1 VPVPRTEVPSD
12 FGFTEDHAL
21 LRQEARRFLN
31 ERLPMAEL
39 RKLADAGVGFDRGLW
54 KELAQLGWAGLV
66 LPESVGGA
74 GLGWLH
80 LEILLEEM
88 GRRLVPGPFL
98 GSLLAGIAIER
109 AGSEAQRGRLLPGV
123 AAGDVVATVALTEPN
138 GAFEAAHVAATAEP
152 VDGGWALRGL
162 KTHVVCGADA
172 GLVVAPFRE
181 PSGGIA
187 LFAVELP
194 AAGVA
199 TSSAVSVDPTRPTA
213 RVAFEGVRVG
223 REARLEG
230 DGDAAWRAMLV
241 RGFAALAAESVGGA
255 ESVLLTTRDYAVARK
270 QFDRQIGFFQAV
282 KFPIVDM
289 MCGIELAR
297 SLAVGAAAALD
308 RAAGRGAPG
317 PLDHQGAGAETL
329 ARMAKAQAS
338 DVFATAVRKGVQLH
352 GGYGFTWDCDVHFY
366 FRRALWN
373 RAMLGDAIHHRRALA
388 ELLFAD

>member
-1 VPVPRTEVPSD
+1 MAIPRTEVPSD
-12 FGFTEDHAL
+12 FGFTDDHAL

-31 ERLPMAEL
+31 ERLPMNEL
-39 RKLADAGVGFDRGLW
+39 RKLADAGVGFDRALW
-54 KELAQLGWAGLV
+54 KELAELGWAGLV
-66 LPESVGGA
+66 LPESAGGA

-80 LEILLEEM
+80 LEILMEEM

-98 GSLLAGIAIER
+98 GSLLAGIAIEQG
-109 AGSEAQRGRLLPGV
+109 ASDAQRARLLPGI
-123 AAGDVVATVALTEPN
+123 ASGDVVATLALTESN
-138 GAFEAAHVAATAEP
+138 GAFETDGFVATAEP
-152 VDGGWALRGL
+152 IENGFVLRGR

-181 PSGGIA
+181 PSGAIA

-194 AAGVA
+194 SAGV
-199 TSSAVSVDPTRPTA
+199 TVESEVSVDPTRPTA
-213 RVAFEGVRVG
+213 RVSFDGARVS
-223 REARLEG
+223 RDARLEG
-230 DGDAAWRAMLV
+230 DGAAAWRAMLV
-241 RGFAALAAESVGGA
+241 RGTAALAAESVGGA
-255 ESVLLTTRDYAVARK
+255 ESVLLTTRDYAIARK

-308 RAAGRGAPG
+308 AGS
-317 PLDHQGAGAETL
+317 AGAETL

-373 RAMLGDAIHHRRALA
+373 RAMLGDAIHHRRALG
-388 ELLFAD
+388 ELLFER

>member
-1 VPVPRTEVPSD
+1 MAIPKTEVPSD

-31 ERLPMAEL
+31 ERLPMTEL
-39 RKLADAGVGFDRGLW
+39 RKLADAGIGFDRGLW

-66 LPESVGGA
+66 LPEAVGGA

-80 LEILLEEM
+80 LSILMEEM

-98 GSLLAGIAIER
+98 GSLLAGVAIGE
-109 AGSEAQRGRLLPGV
+109 AGSETQGARLLP
-123 AAGDVVATVALTEPN
+123 AIASGDVVATTALTEPN
-138 GAFEAAHVAATAEP
+138 GAFEAAAIVATAEP
-152 VDGGWALRGL
+152 LEGGFALRGQ

-181 PSGGIA
+181 PSGTVA
-187 LFAVELP
+187 LFAVPLP
-194 AAGVA
+194 STGV
-199 TSSAVSVDPTRPTA
+199 TVESEVSVDPTRPTA
-213 RVAFEGVRVG
+213 RVSFDGVRVG
-223 REARLEG
+223 PEARLEG
-230 DGDAAWRAMLV
+230 DGAAAWHAMAV
-241 RGFAALAAESVGGA
+241 RGMAALAAESVGGA
-255 ESVLLTTRDYAVARK
+255 ETVLLTTRDYAIARK
-270 QFDRQIGFFQAV
+270 QFDRQIGFFQGV

-289 MCGIELAR
+289 MCGVELAR

-308 RAAGRGAPG
+308 AGS
-317 PLDHQGAGAETL
+317 AGAETL
-329 ARMAKAQAS
+329 ARMAKAQSS

-373 RAMLGDAIHHRRALA
+373 RAMLGDAIHQRRVLGD
-388 ELLFAD
+388 LLFAD

>member
-1 VPVPRTEVPSD
+1 VSVPRTEVPTD

-21 LRQEARRFLN
+21 LRQEARRFLV

-39 RKLADAGVGFDRGLW
+39 RKLADAGVGFDRALW

-80 LEILLEEM
+80 LELLLEEM

-98 GSLLAGIAIER
+98 GSLLAGVAIEQC
-109 AGSEAQRGRLLPGV
+109 GSDAQRARLLPGI
-123 AAGDVVATVALTEPN
+123 AAGDTVASIALTEPN
-138 GAFEAAHVAATAEP
+138 GSFEAAYVAATAEP
-152 VDGGWALRGL
+152 VDGGFALRGQ
-162 KTHVVCGADA
+162 KTHVVCGVDA
-172 GLVVAPFRE
+172 GLIVAPFRE
-181 PSGGIA
+181 PSGAIA

-194 AAGVA
+194 AAGVSA
-199 TSSAVSVDPTRPTA
+199 SSEVSVDPTRPTA
-213 RVAFEGVRVG
+213 RVSFDGVRVG
-223 REARLEG
+223 RDARLDG
-230 DGDAAWRAMLV
+230 DGAAAWKAMLV

-308 RAAGRGAPG
+308 HSA
-317 PLDHQGAGAETL
+317 AGAETL

-373 RAMLGDAIHHRRALA
+373 RAMLGDAIHQRRVLA
-388 ELLFAD
+388 EMLFAD

>member
-1 VPVPRTEVPSD
+1 MSVPRTEVPAD
-12 FGFTEDHAL
+12 FGFTDDHAL
-21 LRQEARRFLN
+21 LRQEARRFLG

-39 RKLADAGVGFDRGLW
+39 RKLADAGVGFDRALW
-54 KELAQLGWAGLV
+54 KDLAQLGWAGLV
-66 LPESVGGA
+66 LPEAVGGA

-80 LEILLEEM
+80 LELLLEEM

-109 AGSEAQRGRLLPGV
+109 AGSDAQRARLLPGI
-123 AAGDVVATVALTEPN
+123 AAGDVVATAATHEPN
-138 GAFEAAHVAATAEP
+138 GSFEAADVGATAEP
-152 VDGGWALRGL
+152 VDGGWVLRGL
-162 KTHVVCGADA
+162 KTHVLCGADA

-181 PSGGIA
+181 PSGAVA

-199 TSSAVSVDPTRPTA
+199 TASEVSVDPTRPTA
-213 RVAFEGVRVG
+213 RVAFDGVRVG
-223 REARLEG
+223 ADARLAG
-230 DGDAAWRAMLV
+230 DGAAAWRAMLV

-255 ESVLLTTRDYAVARK
+255 ESVLLATRDYAVARK

-289 MCGIELAR
+289 MIGIELAR

-308 RAAGRGAPG
+308 QAAGP
-317 PLDHQGAGAETL
+317 PDHPPAGAEIL
-329 ARMAKAQAS
+329 ARMAKAHAS
-338 DVFATAVRKGVQLH
+338 DVFSTAVRKGVQLH

-366 FRRALWN
+366 FRRALWS

>member
-12 FGFTEDHAL
+12 FGFTDDHAL
-21 LRQEARRFLN
+21 LRNEARRFLN
-31 ERLPMAEL
+31 ERLPMTEL
-39 RKLADAGVGFDRGLW
+39 RKLADAGVGFDRALW

-74 GLGWLH
+74 GFGWLH
-80 LEILLEEM
+80 LEILMEEM

-98 GSLLAGIAIER
+98 GSLLAGVAIQEG
-109 AGSEAQRGRLLPGV
+109 GSDAQRAALLPGI
-123 AAGDVVATVALTEPN
+123 ASGDVVATLAFCEPN
-138 GAFEAAHVAATAEP
+138 GSFEIEGVGATAEP
-152 VDGGWALRGL
+152 IEGGWALRGQ

-181 PSGGIA
+181 PSGAVA

-194 AAGVA
+194 SGGVTAA
-199 TSSAVSVDPTRPTA
+199 SEVSVDPTRPTA
-213 RVAFEGVRVG
+213 RVSFDGVRVG
-223 REARLEG
+223 REARLAG
-230 DGDAAWRAMLV
+230 DGAAAWRATLV

-255 ESVLLTTRDYAVARK
+255 ESVLLTTRDYAIARK
-270 QFDRQIGFFQAV
+270 QFDRQIGFFQGV
-282 KFPIVDM
+282 KFPIVDL
-289 MCGIELAR
+289 MCGVELAR

-308 RAAGRGAPG
+308 HAP
-317 PLDHQGAGAETL
+317 AGAETL

-373 RAMLGDAIHHRRALA
+373 RAMLGDAIHQRRALA

>member
-1 VPVPRTEVPSD
+1 MGIARTEVPGD

-39 RKLADAGVGFDRGLW
+39 RKLADAGTGFDRALW

-80 LEILLEEM
+80 LEILMEEM

-98 GSLLAGIAIER
+98 GSLLAGIAIDEG
-109 AGSEAQRGRLLPGV
+109 ASEAQRARLLPGI
-123 AAGDVVATVALTEPN
+123 ASGDVVATLALTEPN
-138 GAFEAAHVAATAEP
+138 GGFETASVTATAEP
-152 VDGGWALRGL
+152 VEGGFVLRGQ

-181 PSGGIA
+181 PSGAVA

-194 AAGVA
+194 VSGVSIESE
-199 TSSAVSVDPTRPTA
+199 TSVDPTRPTA
-213 RVAFEGVRVG
+213 RVAFDGVRVANA
-223 REARLEG
+223 ARLEG
-230 DGDAAWRAMLV
+230 DGDAAWHAMLV

-255 ESVLLTTRDYAVARK
+255 ETVLLTTRDYAIARK

-289 MCGIELAR
+289 MCGVELSR

-308 RAAGRGAPG
+308 AGTP
-317 PLDHQGAGAETL
+317 GAETL
-329 ARMAKAQAS
+329 ARMAKAQVS

-366 FRRALWN
+366 FRRAMWN
-373 RAMLGDAIHHRRALA
+373 RAMLGDAIHHRRVLA
-388 ELLFAD
+388 ETLFER